1 MSLFQKRPVFEN
13 QLPLY
18 TLGTNKSVLI
28 VGLGNIG
35 DEYEGTR
42 HNVGFEIIDNFAKT
56 NEMDNWISKKD
67 LKGTIATKTLG
78 STQVILLKPSTFM
91 NLSGEAVQAVAN
103 FYKIPL
109 EQIIVVHD
117 ELDIGFGTIR
127 TRTGGSSA
135 GHNGIKSVTKHMGE
149 GYGRVR
155 IGVGPKSAGQ
165 RTAQID
171 SADFV
176 LAKFSKDEQ
185 GNMKPLLNEAT
196 SILNEY
202 VFGGQLPSETRNFL
216 V

>member
-1 MSLFQKRPVFEN
+1 MSLFQKRPMFEN

-18 TLGTNKSVLI
+18 TLGTNKSVLL

-35 DEYEGTR
+35 DEYTGTR
-42 HNVGFEIIDNFAKT
+42 HNIGFDVIDNFAKT
-56 NEMDNWISKKD
+56 NEMDNWIAKKD

-78 STQVILLKPSTFM
+78 GTRVILLKPNTFM
-91 NLSGEAVQAVAN
+91 NLSGEAVQATAN

-109 EQIIVVHD
+109 EQVIVVHD
-117 ELDIGFGTIR
+117 ELDIDFGNIR
-127 TRTGGSSA
+127 TRIGGSSA
-135 GHNGIKSVTKHMGE
+135 GHNGIKSVTKHMGQE
-149 GYGRVR
+149 YGRVR
-155 IGVGPKSAGQ
+155 IGVGPKKP
-165 RTAQID
+165 AQID

-185 GNMKPLLNEAT
+185 ANTKALLSEAT
-196 SILNEY
+196 AILNDY